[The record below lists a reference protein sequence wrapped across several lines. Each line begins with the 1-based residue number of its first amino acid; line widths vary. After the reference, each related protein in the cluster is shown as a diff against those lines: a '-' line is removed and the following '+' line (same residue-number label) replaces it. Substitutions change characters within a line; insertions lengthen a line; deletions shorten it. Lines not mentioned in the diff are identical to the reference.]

1 MVDEPQQDINDP
13 KNNDEVEAKPKSK
26 PKEKAAE
33 KGKDGKRK
41 IQGFK
46 GFDAGKYIDVEPTL
60 PPKIA
65 SPVVSIDP
73 PDTLSVAALTEPS
86 LRALFSLLALLPN
99 VLSVT
104 FSV

>member
-41 IQGFK
+41 IQSFK
-46 GFDAGKYIDVEPTL
+46 GFDAGKYIDIEPTL
-60 PPKIA
+60 NEMA
-65 SPVVSIDP
+65 SSKPAVITFGRMNP
-73 PDTLSVAALTEPS
+73 ITMGHEKLANAVASQAKNSGGVGYIYL
-86 LRALFSLLALLPN
+86 
-99 VLSVT
+99 
-104 FSV
+104 

>member
-26 PKEKAAE
+26 PKENAAE

-46 GFDAGKYIDVEPTL
+46 GFDAGKYIDV
-60 PPKIA
+60 
-65 SPVVSIDP
+65 
-73 PDTLSVAALTEPS
+73 
-86 LRALFSLLALLPN
+86 
-99 VLSVT
+99 
-104 FSV
+104 